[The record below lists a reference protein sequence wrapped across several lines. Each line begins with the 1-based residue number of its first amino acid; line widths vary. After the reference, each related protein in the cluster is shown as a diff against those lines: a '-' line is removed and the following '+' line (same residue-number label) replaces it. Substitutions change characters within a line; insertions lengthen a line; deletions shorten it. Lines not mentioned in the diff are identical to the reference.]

1 MHPCFATR
9 SWREVRFDIDPEAQP
24 DVIGSVTDL
33 RPHFSDATFDAIWS
47 SHNLEH
53 LYAHEVPLALAEFQR
68 VLKSGGFALIT
79 CPDLE
84 AVAADLLEKGLS
96 AVAYEAPVG
105 PIVVQDMIF
114 GHGASIAAGNTFMAH
129 RSGFTQERLGTVA
142 LEAGFAQVR
151 VGRGRIYDLWAL
163 LAMPDCDDSSLQDL
177 ARGTDLE
184 FLFSDDAFGM
194 HA

>member
-1 MHPCFATR
+1 M
-9 SWREVRFDIDPEAQP
+9 
-24 DVIGSVTDL
+24 
-33 RPHFSDATFDAIWS
+33 RPFDAIWS

-53 LYAHEVPLALAEFQR
+53 LYAHEVPHALAEFQR

-84 AVAADLLEKGLS
+84 AVAADLLGKGLS

-105 PIVVQDMIF
+105 PIMVQDMIF

-142 LEAGFAQVR
+142 LEAGFVQVR

-163 LAMPDCDDSSLQDL
+163 LAMPDCDDSTLLDL